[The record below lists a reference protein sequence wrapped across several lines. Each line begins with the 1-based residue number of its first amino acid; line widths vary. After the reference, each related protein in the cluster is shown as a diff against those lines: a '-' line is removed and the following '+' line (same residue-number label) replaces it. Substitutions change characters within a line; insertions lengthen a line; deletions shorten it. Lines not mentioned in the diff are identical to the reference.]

1 MSPVYFRL
9 IYLKSISI
17 SDQKNDFVPGD
28 VQENDLEAG
37 EYLPYLCHSFNKQTK
52 SKS

>member
-1 MSPVYFRL
+1 MSPIYFIL

-17 SDQKNDFVPGD
+17 FDWKNDFVPGD

-37 EYLPYLCHSFNKQTK
+37 EYLPYLCHSFNNQNE
-52 SKS
+52 SKL